1 MNPMDDISN
10 KTNEELLTLVMETDD
25 KEVLRFIANELEV
38 TFSGNTGNLT
48 LKEKI
53 VPVLE
58 ARLEAESKP
67 DEDDPIM
74 AALASKP
81 EVVEAQAAAK
91 KERKLL
97 DLPKTALAEIDPHT
111 PGLSD
116 IEKRAIVRAK
126 AMRLHRV
133 RVSNLDP
140 ADSSLQGAIVTVYNK
155 FTGKVS
161 KYIPFGEEN
170 DYGWHVPEILIN
182 ELKSRTFNVRKEVKR
197 PGQSFGVKEYR
208 TVQQRKFAIEYL
220 EPLTAEEL
228 KNLGNDQKARGAIDT
243 TAA

>member
-1 MNPMDDISN
+1 MDDISN
-10 KTNEELLTLVMETDD
+10 KTNAELMDLVMETDD
-25 KEVLRFIANELEV
+25 KEVLRYIANELEIS
-38 TFSGNTGNLT
+38 FSGNTGVST

-53 VPVLE
+53 VPALE
-58 ARLEAESKP
+58 AKMESEVAP
-67 DEDDPIM
+67 SENDPVM
-74 AALASKP
+74 AAVMAKP
-81 EVVEAQAAAK
+81 EVVKAKAEAK

-111 PGLSD
+111 PGLSE

-140 ADSSLQGAIVTVYNK
+140 ADSALQGAIITVYNK
-155 FTGKVS
+155 YAGKVS
-161 KYIPFGEEN
+161 KYVPFGEEN
-170 DYGWHVPEILIN
+170 DHGWHLPEILIN
-182 ELKSRTFNVRKEVKR
+182 ELKTRTFNVRKEIKR

-220 EPLTAEEL
+220 DPLTETEL
-228 KNLGNDQKARGAIDT
+228 KNLADDQKARGAIDT
-243 TAA
+243 AVA